1 MTMYPRVS
9 YPFLGSS
16 FSDRLAAW
24 RQYTGVP
31 SEMRVDYRIHSPL
44 AVRIALYWMTCLA
57 AITAILL
64 VWHVV
69 AVPGESIAA
78 HLASIARVYGPAAI
92 ASLLLLPAVI
102 FDLVR
107 LSSVDCTGPMIR
119 LRRSLHDLAQGRPV
133 AAVRFRHADFWEEFA
148 DDFNTVAVRSA
159 RDDRVEQRRR

>member
-1 MTMYPRVS
+1 M
-9 YPFLGSS
+9 
-16 FSDRLAAW
+16 AAIHG
-24 RQYTGVP
+24 R
-31 SEMRVDYRIHSPL
+31 SKRNALDYRIHGAL

-107 LSSVDCTGPMIR
+107 LSGRFTGPMFR